1 MMRPPLLSVVL
12 VGISGFCGSPALTI
26 TTSVRTLPTP
36 QPASGVAASSIK
48 AADTMRNRR
57 NRPPPIR
64 CEHYNPDVIVT
75 ELAEGSAAEHVGYLI
90 GLFGIPS
97 VGAILLIVGLQ
108 RRSRNRRQPPFAN
121 PMAPPGYPPPGPHP
135 YGYPPP
141 PRPRASS
148 GTALIVVGSLLLG
161 FGVLGFLGHLV
172 DAGSKA
178 HSANVGQCVG
188 AFTMQENNLSPAPQ
202 DCNKPDSTLEVV
214 TKGGNSTTCPDG
226 RREGSDYT
234 ILSDGTT
241 TLCLMVNLRQN
252 QCYEVSGAATQP
264 SFVASSC
271 ETSLPAI
278 RVVKRVDGNT
288 DGGLCPT
295 GTKPISYPSPA
306 RLYCLERLQ
315 N

>member
-1 MMRPPLLSVVL
+1 
-12 VGISGFCGSPALTI
+12 
-26 TTSVRTLPTP
+26 
-36 QPASGVAASSIK
+36 VAASSIK

-57 NRPPPIR
+57 NRPPPIP

-108 RRSRNRRQPPFAN
+108 RRSRSRRQPPFAN
-121 PMAPPGYPPPGPHP
+121 PMAPPGYPPPGPHPYGYPQPPPPSTPPNTGYPPPPQPPTYPPPGPHP

-172 DAGSKA
+172 DTGSKA
-178 HSANVGQCVG
+178 HSANVGECVG
-188 AFTMQENNLSPAPQ
+188 AFTMRENNLSPAPQ

-241 TLCLMVNLRQN
+241 TLCLMVNLKQN